1 MSRDIIKSV
10 ATGHSSTNSQR
21 ESLTNASLHEV
32 RPGVLITTYDTATYP
47 FAAAMCTALD
57 VTDFSQVPS
66 GANLDAQ
73 QAANLNS
80 ELRSRLKQLPRSAP
94 IVTLYNRFLREFV
107 HDLFGPR
114 ISYTQSPVLRVQVA
128 HSGTI
133 SGLHRDAEYTG
144 RWDYINGWLPM
155 VDTPADRALRVETG
169 YGTNEFEP
177 IPLHYG
183 QVLFFDAGM
192 LQHGS
197 PTNTSEHPRVS
208 MDFRF
213 APTAASS
220 LTEHITGHRPAH
232 LVEATQLTFAQS
244 SSQS

>member
-1 MSRDIIKSV
+1 
-10 ATGHSSTNSQR
+10 
-21 ESLTNASLHEV
+21 
-32 RPGVLITTYDTATYP
+32 
-47 FAAAMCTALD
+47 MCAALD
-57 VTDFSQVPS
+57 VTDFSQLPS

-73 QAANLNS
+73 QASNLNA
-80 ELRSRLKQLPRSAP
+80 ELRSQLKQLPRNAP
-94 IVTLYNRFLREFV
+94 IVALYNRFLRQYV
-107 HDLFGPR
+107 RDLFGPR

-128 HSGTI
+128 HSATI

-155 VDTPADRALRVETG
+155 LNTPADRALRVETG

-177 IPLHYG
+177 IPMEYG

-197 PTNTSEHPRVS
+197 PTNSSDHPRVS

-213 APTAASS
+213 APTAAST
-220 LTEHITGHRPAH
+220 LTEHITGHRPAQ
-232 LVEATQLTFAQS
+232 LVEATQLTYAQRS
-244 SSQS
+244 NQS